1 MNKLTYQHGHASMF
15 HFGLAIFDQLLS
27 RLRKVQ
33 RIKVEIARQFGI
45 SYNAFS
51 IVERHG
57 F

>member
-1 MNKLTYQHGHASMF
+1 MF

-45 SYNAFS
+45 SYNAF
-51 IVERHG
+51 VERHG

>member
-45 SYNAFS
+45 SYNAF
-51 IVERHG
+51 VERHG